1 MFEGKSVQALKKA
14 FHEAVDD
21 YLETCREMV
30 REPNKPFKGSFNVR
44 VPVELHRK
52 AATKAAKLGLS
63 LNQLVQ
69 KALEDKLPSKG
80 DWCCPSR
87 NNAACTRASLCLI
100 TCNITLARAVP
111 TATGQFSIDC

>member
-1 MFEGKSVQALKKA
+1 MKDAMTYKGYIGLVRYSSEDEVFHGKIDAINDLIMFEGKSVQALKKA

-21 YLETCREMV
+21 YLETCQKMG

-44 VPVELHRK
+44 VPVELHRI

-69 KALEDKLPSKG
+69 KALEDKV
-80 DWCCPSR
+80 
-87 NNAACTRASLCLI
+87 
-100 TCNITLARAVP
+100 AV
-111 TATGQFSIDC
+111 